1 METDINNSKRRR
13 TMKKLFGKNILVAVC
28 VMMMGIAFLYVAAAQ
43 APTNPSGGQ
52 GTVKEERHPEIHAA
66 IRALERARK
75 HLEEADHDFAGH
87 RVKAIAA
94 CDEAIAQLKLALES
108 DRK

>member
-1 METDINNSKRRR
+1 
-13 TMKKLFGKNILVAVC
+13 MKKLFGKNILVAVC

-43 APTNPSGGQ
+43 APANSPANGGQ
-52 GTVKEERHPEIHAA
+52 GAVKEERHPEIHAA

-75 HLEEADHDFAGH
+75 HLEEADHDFGGH